1 MSLFGTPG
9 RLQDGLFELAH
20 AGAAGGLDVS
30 RLLRWEGARP
40 LTNGASQRKAEAD
53 DALQG
58 MRGLCAIAL
67 LCTRNDIEVS
77 AVLAQV
83 AGMLASVL
91 PFAEAGA
98 CRIDF
103 MGSSYW
109 SPGYVE
115 PKAPLIRP
123 LTVSEKQVGLISFG
137 QIRGAGSAQSATTS
151 EELLDMAAQLVTQML
166 ARRFDREQ
174 LEEHKSELHKQQT
187 FLAQTWRLARL
198 GGWHFNIKSATF
210 SWSEEALQIAALE
223 DPEAPREREE
233 LVAAFLRFAIESSIK
248 TRVPISQEL
257 SFVLPNG
264 KRRWLH
270 AVGEVEWA
278 DAEPIK
284 ALGIIKDVSEEKEAQ
299 IRLFKMANHD
309 ALTGL
314 ANRRHFLER
323 LDAALLTRGAAGAL
337 VMIDLDNF
345 KDINDRDGHD
355 VGDALLRAFARRLE
369 ETAGKK
375 ACVARLGG
383 DEFAILLPEGNR
395 SRAER
400 RTRSL
405 LARLREPLFVLGQP
419 LSVRISAGI
428 TMFPEDGRGATDL
441 LKNADLA
448 VYAAKAGGRNLL
460 VPYKTEIREASERRV
475 AICTEVQEA
484 LGTGQFVPFYQPKIC
499 LVSGR
504 IVGLEAL
511 LRWRHPSG
519 LRTPGSLLPA
529 FDVPELSRALCNTM
543 LDQIVSDMASWQQ
556 RDLPFGRVAFNAS
569 SAEFHGFD
577 LGNAV
582 LRRLDSLGLAPS
594 CLGLEVTETVFLGH
608 DSGAIVSVL
617 KHLHDAGVEIALDD
631 FGTGFAS
638 LTHLQT
644 YPVDVIKIDQSFIR
658 GLLTDS
664 GSQAITSVVLGLGRS
679 LGMKVVAEGV
689 ENVEQAR
696 LLKAA
701 GCDQVQGFYFARPM
715 PADDVST
722 FVGNWRGI
730 DELEALARKVA

>member
-1 MSLFGTPG
+1 MNLFGTPG
-9 RLQDGLFELAH
+9 RVQSGFFELAGS
-20 AGAAGGLDVS
+20 GAASSGGVH
-30 RLLRWEGARP
+30 RLLQGEGARLP
-40 LTNGASQRKAEAD
+40 LNSHPPRSADAD

-67 LCTRNDIEVS
+67 LCSRNDLEVS
-77 AVLAQV
+77 EILAQV
-83 AGMLASVL
+83 ASTMASVM
-91 PFAEAGA
+91 PFGEAGA
-98 CRIDF
+98 CRIDLS
-103 MGSSYW
+103 GSSYW
-109 SPGYVE
+109 SPAYVE
-115 PKAPLIRP
+115 PKAPLTRL
-123 LTVSEKQVGLISFG
+123 LTVSETQVGLISFG
-137 QIRGAGSAQSATTS
+137 RIRGAPTPQSAKAS
-151 EELLDMAAQLVTQML
+151 EELLDNVAQLVTQML
-166 ARRFDREQ
+166 ARRFDRQQ

-187 FLAQTWRLARL
+187 FLAQTWRLAKL
-198 GGWHFNIKSATF
+198 GGWAFSFRSATF
-210 SWSEEALQIAALE
+210 SWSVEALQIAALE
-223 DPEAPREREE
+223 DPEAPPEREE
-233 LVAAFLRFAIESSIK
+233 LVASFLRFAIEASVK
-248 TRVPISQEL
+248 TRTPISQEL

-383 DEFAILLPEGNR
+383 DEFAVLLPEGNR

-419 LSVRISAGI
+419 ISVRVSAGI
-428 TMFPEDGRGATDL
+428 TMFPEDSRGATDL

-460 VPYKTEIREASERRV
+460 VPYRTEIREASERRV

-484 LGTGQFVPFYQPKIC
+484 LGSNQFVPFYQPKIC
-499 LVSGR
+499 LSTGT

-511 LRWRHPSG
+511 LRWRHPTG
-519 LRTPGSLLPA
+519 LRTPASLLPA

-543 LDQIVSDMASWQQ
+543 LDRIVCDMASWQE

-577 LGNAV
+577 LGDAV
-582 LRRLDSLGLAPS
+582 LRRLNSLGLAPS
-594 CLGLEVTETVFLGH
+594 SLGLEVTETVFLGN

-617 KHLHDAGVEIALDD
+617 KHLHDAGIEIALDD

-689 ENVEQAR
+689 ENAEQAR

-701 GCDQVQGFYFARPM
+701 GCDQVQGYYFARPM
-715 PADDVST
+715 PADDVSA
-722 FVGNWRGI
+722 FVSNWRGI
-730 DELEALARKVA
+730 EEMDALGRKAA